1 MPLDSGHCDTVR
13 NGKDA
18 LYLHPTV
25 LSGVMQEDHIPE
37 LQQLLSSAATFRVL
51 GIDLHMECFELT
63 DEESRQRLEEQTE
76 RIDNTILEACRTRN
90 GETCS
95 AQVQLPRASGRQFAI
110 RRLTDLERSGPYI
123 AEGYVGERI
132 EQLIADGRLITAQTR
147 YGQGLRTA
155 TEAELEMAEN
165 ADPMQMHFLRGET
178 MIYATGD
185 LHGNS
190 LRFQPQYFPEQS
202 EMTKDDY
209 MIVCG
214 DFGCVWNG
222 DKSDDPQLDRLE
234 ALPFTV
240 LFVDGNHEKLRCA
253 ERTSVGTMARRK
265 GE

>member
-76 RIDNTILEACRTRN
+76 RIDNTILEACRTKRRN
-90 GETCS
+90 LFRTGPV
-95 AQVQLPRASGRQFAI
+95 AARIGRQFAI

-132 EQLIADGRLITAQTR
+132 EQLIVDGRLITAQTR

-165 ADPMQMHFLRGET
+165 ADPMQMHF
-178 MIYATGD
+178 
-185 LHGNS
+185 
-190 LRFQPQYFPEQS
+190 
-202 EMTKDDY
+202 
-209 MIVCG
+209 
-214 DFGCVWNG
+214 
-222 DKSDDPQLDRLE
+222 
-234 ALPFTV
+234 
-240 LFVDGNHEKLRCA
+240 
-253 ERTSVGTMARRK
+253 
-265 GE
+265 

>member
-1 MPLDSGHCDTVR
+1 MTYREIGISIRSAYSQGWPDDASRLAFRTETRKLFRDAGWQVEEMPLDSGHCDTVR

-63 DEESRQRLEEQTE
+63 DEESRQRNGST
-76 RIDNTILEACRTRN
+76 TPFWKPCRTKRRN
-90 GETCS
+90 LFRTGPV
-95 AQVQLPRASGRQFAI
+95 AARIGRQFAI

-165 ADPMQMHFLRGET
+165 ADPMQMHF
-178 MIYATGD
+178 
-185 LHGNS
+185 
-190 LRFQPQYFPEQS
+190 
-202 EMTKDDY
+202 
-209 MIVCG
+209 
-214 DFGCVWNG
+214 
-222 DKSDDPQLDRLE
+222 
-234 ALPFTV
+234 
-240 LFVDGNHEKLRCA
+240 
-253 ERTSVGTMARRK
+253 
-265 GE
+265 